1 MKKIALFLLL
11 LLPFATKAE
20 VPTGINFFKGTWSQA
35 LEKAKKENKLIFMDC
50 YAAYCGPCLLMAK
63 NEFPKKEVADFYNE
77 HFVNVKINIKEGFGI
92 SLAKKYSITFLP
104 SLLFINVKGYDVC
117 REIGFHNAE
126 KLVVLG
132 KKALTN
138 IETIPD
144 EERFDKGNR
153 DITFI
158 TKYTDKLVEQ
168 RLFAKLDSVLQ
179 QIVKESGEQILLTNP
194 YYNLLQNLNLKSP
207 LVNYFF
213 KNQAAFSSRYGIENV
228 KIKAAQFLLSP
239 TQMGKMYNPYP
250 PHQLVDSLKSDRFR
264 EIGTYN
270 IPDSLFLQSTVDFY
284 IAYRN
289 HNDDKALEI
298 ANHNLVNAQ
307 AWQLYL
313 SAFMV
318 KFNSGLLKEP
328 AVQWLDKATT
338 LTKDTVL
345 IEECKKLRSDFI
357 KQ

>member
-1 MKKIALFLLL
+1 MKKITLLILLL
-11 LLPFATKAE
+11 LQLAAKAE
-20 VPTGINFFKGTWSQA
+20 APSGIDFFKGTWSQA
-35 LEKAKKENKLIFMDC
+35 LEKAKKENKLIFLDC
-50 YAAYCGPCLLMAK
+50 YALYCGPCLQMAK
-63 NEFPKKEVADFYNE
+63 NEFTQKNVGRFYNE
-77 HFVNVKINIKEGFGI
+77 NFINFKLNIKEGIGI

-104 SLLFINVKGYDVC
+104 SLLFINGKGYDVY

-168 RLFAKLDSVLQ
+168 RLFTKLDTVLQ